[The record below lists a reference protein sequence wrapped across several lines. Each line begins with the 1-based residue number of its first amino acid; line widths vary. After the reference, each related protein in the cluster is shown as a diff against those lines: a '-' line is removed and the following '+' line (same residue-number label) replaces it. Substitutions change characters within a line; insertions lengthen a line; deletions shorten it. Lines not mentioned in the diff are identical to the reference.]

1 MLGLVRFN
9 LVSGISANEVEN
21 VKGASRMLVK
31 PFSGDAEEKVV
42 VNNEVGT
49 GKYL

>member
-1 MLGLVRFN
+1 VVRFN

-21 VKGASRMLVK
+21 VKGASRVLVK
-31 PFSGDAEEKVV
+31 PFGGNAEEKVV
-42 VNNEVGT
+42 VDNEVGT